1 MSGITNMAKKAGAA
15 LAGAFAV
22 KKLVEFG
29 KECLDLGSDIQEVQN
44 VVDVSF
50 PNLSAKVNEF
60 AKNAAASFGLSE
72 TMAKKFAG
80 TFGAMASAFGFTEK
94 ESYEMSAAL
103 TGLAG
108 DVASFYNMSQ
118 DEAYT
123 KLKSVFTGET
133 ETLKDLGVVMTQSAL
148 DSYALANGFG
158 KVTAK
163 MTEQEKVA
171 LRYKFVTDQLVK
183 SSGDF
188 VRTSDSWANQTRILS
203 LQFDSL
209 KASIGQGLINVLT
222 PIIKVINALLQKLSV
237 LGSKFAELTGRVFG
251 NQDTSE
257 AAESV
262 DGIAA
267 SADNASDSVKGIGDS
282 AKKSAKEAKLSAMA
296 FDKFN
301 KLSKSSSD
309 SGSSKK
315 TAGGVSKAGSSAPAS
330 QTKGSGGALDALK
343 KKLKEV
349 GALFSKGFMLGA
361 GNLPD
366 AFKSIKK
373 HLKNIGSSLKDIF
386 TDKNVKAAFTKLAA
400 LFIVNQG
407 KVTGSVA
414 SIGATL
420 ADNLLGGID
429 LFLRN
434 NKQRIKEWIISMFDL
449 YGEIDT
455 IRANMWEALA
465 DIFTV
470 FREYDS
476 KRLTADLITI
486 FTSAFMGTTE
496 LLLNI
501 GRDILNLIT
510 QPIIENKDKIKEAL
524 EKTIKPISNMVH
536 WIAEAVQE
544 TWDKIQSVY
553 DEHVKPLF
561 DSLAEGISGWM
572 STFLDGYNEYIAPV
586 ITSLTSTFVVALD
599 EKIKPAIESVL
610 DAFGK
615 FCDVVKDLWEKWLQ
629 PFVDWC
635 IENIIPVFAKVFED
649 AGQHI
654 IHIIGSICDVI
665 KGIGEAFSGLCTIL
679 QGIVNGDWKKVWT
692 GLKEFVKGIWNA
704 IVGIFSTA
712 WNAIKLTF
720 SPAITF
726 FKEVWKGVKN
736 AFSEVGAFFKR
747 IFTGAWNAIKTAF
760 SLDGAKRFFGNVW
773 SAVKET
779 FSNVSDWF
787 EKVFSAAWQKVKDV
801 FSTGGKVF
809 SGIKEGIAGVFKTVV
824 NTLITGINKVIAIP
838 FEKINGMLNM
848 IRDVGIAGIKP
859 FSGLW
864 EKNPMPVPQ
873 IPRLAGGGYVK
884 KNTPQLALIGDNRHQ
899 GEVVSPE
906 GKLLDMAKQAAEMAG
921 GVNVNGRIIEL
932 LCKIISILERLDLTA
947 YMDGKK
953 MTKEFVRNIN
963 EQTRR
968 TGKLEIEIR

>member
-1 MSGITNMAKKAGAA
+1 
-15 LAGAFAV
+15 
-22 KKLVEFG
+22 
-29 KECLDLGSDIQEVQN
+29 
-44 VVDVSF
+44 
-50 PNLSAKVNEF
+50 
-60 AKNAAASFGLSE
+60 
-72 TMAKKFAG
+72 
-80 TFGAMASAFGFTEK
+80 
-94 ESYEMSAAL
+94 
-103 TGLAG
+103 
-108 DVASFYNMSQ
+108 
-118 DEAYT
+118 
-123 KLKSVFTGET
+123 
-133 ETLKDLGVVMTQSAL
+133 
-148 DSYALANGFG
+148 
-158 KVTAK
+158 
-163 MTEQEKVA
+163 
-171 LRYKFVTDQLVK
+171 
-183 SSGDF
+183 
-188 VRTSDSWANQTRILS
+188 
-203 LQFDSL
+203 
-209 KASIGQGLINVLT
+209 
-222 PIIKVINALLQKLSV
+222 
-237 LGSKFAELTGRVFG
+237 
-251 NQDTSE
+251 
-257 AAESV
+257 
-262 DGIAA
+262 
-267 SADNASDSVKGIGDS
+267 
-282 AKKSAKEAKLSAMA
+282 
-296 FDKFN
+296 
-301 KLSKSSSD
+301 
-309 SGSSKK
+309 
-315 TAGGVSKAGSSAPAS
+315 
-330 QTKGSGGALDALK
+330 
-343 KKLKEV
+343 
-349 GALFSKGFMLGA
+349 
-361 GNLPD
+361 
-366 AFKSIKK
+366 
-373 HLKNIGSSLKDIF
+373 
-386 TDKNVKAAFTKLAA
+386 
-400 LFIVNQG
+400 
-407 KVTGSVA
+407 
-414 SIGATL
+414 
-420 ADNLLGGID
+420 
-429 LFLRN
+429 
-434 NKQRIKEWIISMFDL
+434 MFDL